1 MTDEVRLLVTAVG
14 SELSFSVLKAA
25 RLASLPL
32 RLIGCDM
39 RPQVVGRY
47 WCRSFAIVPPAS
59 REEEYLASLKTLVQ
73 REGIQVLV
81 PTADAELPVLAR
93 HKDTLAAELGCR
105 VLVNPL
111 EELERFS
118 DKWHAARWYEEQGI
132 PAPRTLKPE
141 HPDQLGEAARELGL
155 PLVLKPRVG
164 GGSRHLFVVHSL
176 EELRR
181 CFPVVPDP
189 ILQQYLPPEEDGEEY
204 TAGTYRCRDGQVY
217 VIILRRV
224 LKFGMTNYARSVV
237 DRPDLEEFCRG
248 VIQKT
253 NLVGSNNIQFRVG
266 PEGPQV
272 VEINPRFSGTT
283 GIRAH
288 CGFND
293 LEMWLREELDLGR
306 PEPPVIKKR
315 LVTRYMEELY
325 LEPAAGG
332 GWRPVVDDG

>member
-1 MTDEVRLLVTAVG
+1 MTGEVRLLVTAVG
-14 SELSFSVLKAA
+14 SELAFSVLKAA
-25 RLASLPL
+25 RRAELPL
-32 RLIGCDM
+32 RLFGCDM

-47 WCRSFAIVPPAS
+47 WCHGFATLPPAS
-59 REEEYLASLKTLVQ
+59 CEDEYLKALGELVR
-73 REGIQVLV
+73 REGIQAVV

-93 HKDTLAAELGCR
+93 HKEELAAESGCR
-105 VLVNPL
+105 VLVNPP
-111 EELERFS
+111 EELARFS
-118 DKWHAARWYEEQGI
+118 DKWRAAQWYEEQGI

-141 HPDQLGEAARELGL
+141 HPDQLEAASRELGL

-189 ILQQYLPPEEDGEEY
+189 VLQQYLPPEEDGDEY
-204 TAGTYRCRDGQVY
+204 TAGTYRRRDGEVY

-253 NLVGSNNIQFRVG
+253 SLVGSNNIQFRIG
-266 PEGPQV
+266 PQGPQV

-283 GIRAH
+283 GIRAR

-306 PEPPVIKKR
+306 PQAPVIKEL
-315 LVTRYMEELY
+315 LVMRYMEELY

-332 GWRPVVDDG
+332 WGLMAGGG